1 MKILV
6 DELPYY
12 NDDCPFNAVCFDSDS
27 KVNCPRYW
35 SKQEVCSDNNP
46 HECCMLKEIVENDAD
61 KDLTDSDV
69 AHIVRCENCKYY
81 TPYVCNLTG
90 QTYNYGFCGYHD
102 ICGYV
107 KVNGGDFCS
116 NGERKD

>member
-1 MKILV
+1 MKFLV

-12 NDDCPFNAVCFDSDS
+12 NDDCPFEVVCFASDNRS
-27 KVNCPRYW
+27 RCPRHW
-35 SKQEVCSDNNP
+35 SKEEICSEDNP

-69 AHIVRCENCKYY
+69 AHIVRCKNCKYY

-90 QTYNYGFCGYHD
+90 KTYNYGFCGYHD

-107 KVNGGDFCS
+107 KVNGSDFCS